1 VVDQYKIKDPLQ
13 IEILLNI
20 YNRIIYFLKKLVPFL
35 NLNKDFTL
43 KILYEFLYFLLDDD
57 HQIVNYNFLS

>member
-1 VVDQYKIKDPLQ
+1 MVDQYKIKDPLQ